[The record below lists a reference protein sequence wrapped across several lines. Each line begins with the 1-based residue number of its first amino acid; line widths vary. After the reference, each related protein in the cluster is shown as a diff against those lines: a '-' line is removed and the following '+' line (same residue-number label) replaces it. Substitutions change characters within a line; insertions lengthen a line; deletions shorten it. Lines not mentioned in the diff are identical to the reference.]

1 MKWIKKG
8 QIFSPNNQYDWVKTH
23 AMLPVTDHIK
33 EDIFRVYFSGR
44 DSYNVSRTGYIEIDI
59 KNPQKIL
66 KLSELPILDIGHL
79 GGFDDNGVS
88 PTCIVNHEGKKYLYY
103 MGWNKGSR
111 VRAAEVSGLA
121 VSIDNGVSFARY
133 SQAPIIDRSDKEP
146 YTILVISCIIIENG
160 IWRMWYDSADYWIS
174 EELPRYN
181 IKYAESKDGIHWSR
195 KGVVAINYKNDGET
209 RVSRASIIKDNDRY
223 KMWFCYAIGS
233 RGYNMGYAESSDG
246 YEFQRNDEKE
256 GI

>member
-66 KLSELPILDIGHL
+66 NLSD
-79 GGFDDNGVS
+79 
-88 PTCIVNHEGKKYLYY
+88 
-103 MGWNKGSR
+103 
-111 VRAAEVSGLA
+111 
-121 VSIDNGVSFARY
+121 
-133 SQAPIIDRSDKEP
+133 
-146 YTILVISCIIIENG
+146 
-160 IWRMWYDSADYWIS
+160 
-174 EELPRYN
+174 
-181 IKYAESKDGIHWSR
+181 
-195 KGVVAINYKNDGET
+195 
-209 RVSRASIIKDNDRY
+209 IKDTDRY

-246 YEFQRNDEKE
+246 YEFQRNDEKAGIELSSE
-256 GI
+256 GWDSEMICYPNVFKYKEEIYMFYCGNGYGKSGFGYATLIK